1 MGNAKLVVLQAR
13 GDVGVCFGV
22 DVGVHANADRGD
34 QPQGQGDLV
43 DDFKLRRAL
52 HVEAQNSLLQSPGD
66 LTPGFTN
73 TREDHV
79 FGQSASRQDSLEFSL

>member
-43 DDFKLRRAL
+43 DDF
-52 HVEAQNSLLQSPGD
+52 
-66 LTPGFTN
+66 
-73 TREDHV
+73 
-79 FGQSASRQDSLEFSL
+79 